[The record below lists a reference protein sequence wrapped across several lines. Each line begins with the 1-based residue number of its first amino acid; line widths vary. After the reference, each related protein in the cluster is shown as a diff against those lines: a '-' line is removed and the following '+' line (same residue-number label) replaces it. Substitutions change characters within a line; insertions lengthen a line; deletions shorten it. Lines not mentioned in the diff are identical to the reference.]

1 MWTETLPAEARAAVK
16 ATCGD
21 GAELELVTDRRGC
34 AVWKAT
40 GPVRSAAVKV
50 GPGLEGAVIA
60 ARETAALAAMG
71 PDGAVLARGHREG
84 VAWLL
89 TPWHHGPSTWE
100 ALRAVRDGSAH
111 LAEARRRVV
120 EVCDTVGRL
129 HAAGWVHS
137 DIQPA
142 HAIHTTRGAVL
153 IDYSW
158 AWHPV
163 RFGPSMMFRGGMPHL
178 LAPELA
184 AAVERGV
191 RPVQVSQSAEVY
203 TLAASLWWA
212 ITGDWP
218 LDYAA
223 CGIDPAKLNAP
234 ALRQA
239 IGSGRIPLRAPS
251 SWPTVQ
257 NVLASALG
265 HRPNGRPT
273 ATQLAALLRSS

>member
-1 MWTETLPAEARAAVK
+1 MKTETLPTEARAAVE

-40 GPVRSAAVKV
+40 GPVRSAAVKAGV
-50 GPGLEGAVIA
+50 GLEGAVIT
-60 ARETAALAAMG
+60 ARETAALTAMG
-71 PDGAVLARGHREG
+71 PGGAVLARGRREG

-89 TPWHHGPSTWE
+89 TPWHDGPSTWE
-100 ALRAVRDGSAH
+100 ALRATRDGNAD
-111 LAEARRRVV
+111 LAEAHGRVV
-120 EVCDTVGRL
+120 EVCEAVARL
-129 HAAGWVHS
+129 HATGWVHS
-137 DIQPA
+137 DLQPA
-142 HAIHTTRGAVL
+142 HAIHTVRGAVL
-153 IDYSW
+153 IDCSW

-178 LAPELA
+178 LAPEVA
-184 AAVERGV
+184 AVVERGV
-191 RPVQVSQSAEVY
+191 CPVQVSQSAEVY

-223 CGIDPAKLNAP
+223 SGIDPAKLKAP

-239 IGSGRIPLRAPS
+239 VGSGRIPLRAPS
-251 SWPTVQ
+251 SWPAMQ
-257 NVLASALG
+257 NVLASALV
-265 HRPNGRPT
+265 HRSDGRPT
-273 ATQLAALLRSS
+273 AAQLTAFIRSI